1 MCTLKVEVRDCP
13 EHCNFYR
20 TNDLQMIP
28 CRVWRYK
35 VCRDTQNW
43 TVSCKNTTNYMLQ
56 ETGRVTT
63 FFQAFL
69 QL

>member
-1 MCTLKVEVRDCP
+1 
-13 EHCNFYR
+13 
-20 TNDLQMIP
+20 
-28 CRVWRYK
+28 
-35 VCRDTQNW
+35 
-43 TVSCKNTTNYMLQ
+43 MLQ